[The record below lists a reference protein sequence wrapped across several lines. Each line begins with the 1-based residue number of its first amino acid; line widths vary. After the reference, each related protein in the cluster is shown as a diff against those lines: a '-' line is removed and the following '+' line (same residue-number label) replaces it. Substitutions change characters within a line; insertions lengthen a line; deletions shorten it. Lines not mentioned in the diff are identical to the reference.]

1 MLGVQIIR
9 AFESIARAT
18 LLATAAGV
26 ALNGAFCIPVVI
38 LLVTKPGRTTR
49 IEPPPDD
56 NS

>member
-26 ALNGAFCIPVVI
+26 ALKGALSIPVVI

-49 IEPPPDD
+49 IEPPLEDI
-56 NS
+56 S